1 MGLPEGQDE
10 LIEAVAA
17 ANKNTIVVIVAGA
30 PVTMTRWLGRVP
42 AVVQAWY
49 GGQEAGHAIGDILF
63 GAQNPSGKLPV
74 TFPRQWSDS
83 PAYGHYPGDNLHVAY
98 DEGIYVGYR
107 GFDRKNVEPL
117 FPFGHGL
124 SYTRFDYSGLKI
136 TPAKAAAGKPVEV
149 TARVRNSGSR
159 AGAEVVQ
166 LYVHDVKSSV
176 DRPVKE
182 LKGFRRVMLNPG
194 QAQDVTFTLDK
205 PALSFYSAAK
215 DDWVAEPGA
224 FEVWIGAS
232 SRDIRLKGAF
242 ELTP

>member
-1 MGLPEGQDE
+1 
-10 LIEAVAA
+10 
-17 ANKNTIVVIVAGA
+17 
-30 PVTMTRWLGRVP
+30 
-42 AVVQAWY
+42 
-49 GGQEAGHAIGDILF
+49 
-63 GAQNPSGKLPV
+63 
-74 TFPRQWSDS
+74 
-83 PAYGHYPGDNLHVAY
+83 
-98 DEGIYVGYR
+98 VGYR